1 MAIIWEQTSF
11 NKNIY
16 QSVVIYLVDLY
27 IISRYKI
34 YVRVTY
40 ILYIL
45 CIYMVCKVN
54 YNTSKREGTQF
65 MDKN

>member
-1 MAIIWEQTSF
+1 MRT
-11 NKNIY
+11 NIFQQKY
-16 QSVVIYLVDLY
+16 IYPSAVIYLVDLY

-34 YVRVTY
+34 YVRVISY
-40 ILYIL
+40 IYYVY
-45 CIYMVCKVN
+45 IYMVCKVN

>member
-1 MAIIWEQTSF
+1 MRT
-11 NKNIY
+11 NIFQEKY
-16 QSVVIYLVDLY
+16 ISICSDLLSRFIYN
-27 IISRYKI
+27 IE
-34 YVRVTY
+34 

-45 CIYMVCKVN
+45 GICMVCKVN